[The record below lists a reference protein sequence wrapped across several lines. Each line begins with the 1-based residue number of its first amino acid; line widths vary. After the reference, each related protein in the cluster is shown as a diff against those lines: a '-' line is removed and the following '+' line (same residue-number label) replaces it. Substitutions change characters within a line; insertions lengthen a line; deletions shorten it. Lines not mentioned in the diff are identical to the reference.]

1 MGFDFTNGY
10 GGYLSFDDEVC
21 LCQTL
26 SGDAPS
32 DLPTWDDEDE
42 DRDDES

>member
-1 MGFDFTNGY
+1 MDFGFTNGY

-26 SGDAPS
+26 SGEAPS
-32 DLPTWDDEDE
+32 DLPTWELGDEDWNDDE
-42 DRDDES
+42 